1 MSLVAA
7 PRLCETV
14 GDRKLGEG
22 VCSVQRLSHRYAL
35 EWAIRDI
42 SFEISER
49 SVVGLLGSNG
59 AGKSTLMN
67 IMSGV
72 LSATE
77 GDVSVLGFS
86 IKNEPLEAKRRI
98 GFLPQQVP
106 LYLECTVDEYLNHC
120 AGLRGVSRKNVATAV
135 DEAKAKVGVSHFSKR
150 LIGALS
156 GGYRQRVGI
165 AGAILHNPSVVVLD
179 EPTNG
184 LDPNQIL
191 EIRKLIRAIASER
204 TVLLSTHILS
214 EVEAICD
221 EIKMIERGQI
231 VFEGD
236 VNQYTSVLRSQ
247 SLIASF
253 QTLPPSERV
262 NAVDGVL
269 DVETAGKNAIR
280 MRLDAPAHEVS
291 ERLIR
296 TAVRNGWQ
304 LVEIWVEKAT
314 LEEVFAALS
323 EFNQI
328 ASDSIAHK

>member
-1 MSLVAA
+1 MSEV
-7 PRLCETV
+7 
-14 GDRKLGEG
+14 
-22 VCSVQRLSHRYAL
+22 VCSVQNLSHQYAL
-35 EWAIRDI
+35 DWAIRDI
-42 SFEISER
+42 SFEISEP
-49 SVVGLLGSNG
+49 SIVGLLGSNG

-86 IKNEPLEAKRRI
+86 VKDDPLEAKRRL

-120 AGLRGVSRKNVATAV
+120 AGLRGILRRDIARVV
-135 DEAKAKVGVSHFSKR
+135 DQAKAKVGVSHFSKR

-165 AGAILHNPSVVVLD
+165 AGAILHNPSVVILD

-184 LDPNQIL
+184 LDPNQVL
-191 EIRKLIRAIASER
+191 EVRKLIATIASER

-221 EIKMIERGQI
+221 EIKMIEHGQI

-236 VNQYTSVLRSQ
+236 VEQFTSVVRSQ
-247 SLIASF
+247 ALIAKFRNAPQF
-253 QTLPPSERV
+253 QRIS
-262 NAVDGVL
+262 AIDGVFS
-269 DVETAGKNAIR
+269 VEQSGKNAVR
-280 MRLDAPAHEVS
+280 MCLDAPAHDVS
-291 ERLIR
+291 QRLIK
-296 TAVRNGWQ
+296 TAVQSDWE
-304 LVEIWVEKAT
+304 LVEVWIEKAT
-314 LEEVFAALS
+314 LEEVFAARS
-323 EFNQI
+323 EFNKT
-328 ASDSIAHK
+328 ATGSIAQK